1 MIKAIQ
7 DNEYLIKPITSSNR
21 DEIKCLY
28 DLCSDYHIMCSG
40 KDATYEDVD
49 SIFEYSDKKT
59 LEDSL
64 TLGIYNECDLLIG
77 MVDIFKNYPDKGTW
91 MIGLLLLSPNE
102 RNKKLGKIIHE
113 EIKNYALSQGA
124 DTFRIGVLEQNIKG
138 LNFWKSLGY
147 KHVKSTT
154 INMGDKKSDLNIL
167 KLTIK

>member
-21 DEIKCLY
+21 DEIKYLY

-64 TLGIYNECDLLIG
+64 TLGVYNKCDLLIG

-91 MIGLLLLSPNE
+91 MIGLLLLSPDE
-102 RNKKLGKIIHE
+102 RNKKLWKIIHE
-113 EIKNYALSQGA
+113 EIKKYALIQGA
-124 DTFRIGVLEQNIKG
+124 ETFRIGVLEQNIKG
-138 LNFWKSLGY
+138 LSFWKSLGY

-154 INMGDKKSDLNIL
+154 INMGEKESNLNIL
-167 KLTIK
+167 KLILK